1 MTVANEK
8 RRAVRWASP
17 SSVAT
22 HRSSGFTLIELM
34 VAVAIVGILAG
45 IAYPSYME
53 HVRKGNRAAAQAFMM
68 EAAGA
73 QQRYLMNNRSY
84 AADLATLGYSLPSDV
99 SGKYTASFS
108 VTSSPPAFTLT
119 LTPVG
124 GSVQA
129 GDGSLCLAN
138 TGARTRHCEGASPEA
153 W

>member
-1 MTVANEK
+1 MTVTSEK
-8 RRAVRWASP
+8 ARAIRPARP
-17 SSVAT
+17 LGVAT
-22 HRSSGFTLIELM
+22 RRSSGFTLIELM

-45 IAYPSYME
+45 IAYPSYMD

-84 AADLATLGYSLPSDV
+84 ASDLATLGYSLPSDV
-99 SGKYTASFS
+99 SGKYTASFT

-119 LTPVG
+119 LTPVA

-129 GDGSLCLAN
+129 DDGSLCLAN
-138 TGARTRHCEGASPEA
+138 TGARTRRCEGASPEA